1 MTYTFQKNVD
11 NLGSPGTI
19 YKIKTLA
26 ENTDGV
32 NSNFSEPLV
41 VALASVPSSPNIP
54 VKIDQSSGPSQIMIS
69 WSFLTGQTLPVYGYR
84 LYCDFGTDF

>member
-1 MTYTFQKNVD
+1 
-11 NLGSPGTI
+11 LGAPGTI

-32 NSNFSEPLV
+32 NSDYSESLV

-54 VKIDQSSGPSQIMIS
+54 VKIDTGSGSS
-69 WSFLTGQTLPVYGYR
+69 
-84 LYCDFGTDF
+84 

>member
-1 MTYTFQKNVD
+1 MTYTFQTNVD

-54 VKIDQSSGPSQIMIS
+54 VKID
-69 WSFLTGQTLPVYGYR
+69 
-84 LYCDFGTDF
+84 